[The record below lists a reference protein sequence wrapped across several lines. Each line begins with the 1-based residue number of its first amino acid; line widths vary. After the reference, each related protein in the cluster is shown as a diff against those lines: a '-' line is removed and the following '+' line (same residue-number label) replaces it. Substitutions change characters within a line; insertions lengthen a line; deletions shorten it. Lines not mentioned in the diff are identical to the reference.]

1 MPSQFKSNLK
11 ITSPLS
17 EDEFQKYYQTRWQIL
32 RQPWGQPQGTE
43 RDDSDITSIH
53 RMLVTESKQ
62 VIAVARLHLNSPEQ
76 AQIRYMG
83 VIETFRGSG
92 AGTKLIKDLENIA
105 AEKNAKQI
113 VLQARENAV
122 QFYQSNGFNIIKK
135 THLLF
140 GTIQHFLMQKKIR

>member
-1 MPSQFKSNLK
+1 MPPQIKSNLK

-17 EDEFQKYYQTRWQIL
+17 KDEFQKYYQTRWEIL
-32 RQPWGQPQGTE
+32 RQPWGQIQGTE
-43 RDDSDITSIH
+43 RDDSDIPSIH

-62 VIAVARLHLNSPEQ
+62 VIAVARLHFNSPEQ

-83 VIETFRGSG
+83 VTKKFRGTG
-92 AGTKLIKDLENIA
+92 AGTKLIKDLEIIA
-105 AEKNAKQI
+105 AKNNAKQI
-113 VLQARENAV
+113 ILQARENAV

>member
-1 MPSQFKSNLK
+1 
-11 ITSPLS
+11 
-17 EDEFQKYYQTRWQIL
+17 
-32 RQPWGQPQGTE
+32 
-43 RDDSDITSIH
+43 
-53 RMLVTESKQ
+53 MLVTESKQ